1 MSLTV
6 SSKYIYDKLD
16 NLFPNAKCGLNYNNL
31 FELLVSVVLSAQTT
45 DVAVNKVT
53 PILFSQYSDAYKLAI
68 ANIDDVKRIIAP
80 IGLSNSKAKNIVAL
94 SKEIVNRFNGLIP
107 NNITDLESLPG
118 VGHKTASVVMVE
130 GYKIPA
136 MPVDTHIFRIANRLG
151 ITKAND
157 VKGVEEDLKE
167 YFDKS
172 TWCHLHHLLIAFGR
186 NICIAKSP
194 KCDKCPFS
202 DICINKEH
210 ISK

>member
-6 SSKYIYDKLD
+6 SSKYVYDNLD
-16 NLFPNAKCGLNYNNL
+16 KLFPNAKCGLNYNNL

-53 PILFSQYSDAYKLAI
+53 PTLFSLYPDAFKLSKAKEE
-68 ANIDDVKRIIAP
+68 DVKKIISP
-80 IGLSNSKAKNIVAL
+80 IGLSNSKAKNTVAL
-94 SKEIVNRFNGLIP
+94 SKELVERFNGAIP
-107 NNITDLESLPG
+107 NTIADLESLPG

-136 MPVDTHIFRIANRLG
+136 MPVDTHIYRIANRLG
-151 ITKAND
+151 ISNSD
-157 VKGVEEDLKE
+157 NVKGVEEDLKE

-186 NICIAKSP
+186 NMCTAKKP
-194 KCDKCPFS
+194 KCDECPFS

-210 ISK
+210 IS

>member
-6 SSKYIYDKLD
+6 SSKYVYDNLD
-16 NLFPNAKCGLNYNNL
+16 KLFPNAKCGLNYNNL

-53 PILFSQYSDAYKLAI
+53 PTLFSLYSDAFKLAK
-68 ANIDDVKRIIAP
+68 AKEEDVKKIISP

-94 SKEIVNRFNGLIP
+94 SGELVERFNGAIP
-107 NNITDLESLPG
+107 NTIADLESLPG

-136 MPVDTHIFRIANRLG
+136 MPVDTHIYRIANRLG
-151 ITKAND
+151 ISNSD
-157 VKGVEEDLKE
+157 NVKGVEEDLKE
-167 YFDKS
+167 FFDKS

-186 NICIAKSP
+186 NICTAKKP
-194 KCDKCPFS
+194 KCDECPFS

-210 ISK
+210 IS

>member
-1 MSLTV
+1 MSLTI
-6 SSKYIYDKLD
+6 SSKYVYDKLD
-16 NLFPNAKCGLNYNNL
+16 KLFPNAKCGLNYNNL

-53 PILFSQYSDAYKLAI
+53 PVLFSKYSDAFQLAK
-68 ANIDDVKRIIAP
+68 AKVEDVKKIIAP
-80 IGLSNSKAKNIVAL
+80 IGLSNSKAKNIISL
-94 SKEIVNRFNGLIP
+94 SKELVERFDGAIP
-107 NNITDLESLPG
+107 ASIDDLESLPG

-130 GYKIPA
+130 GYKVPA

-151 ITKAND
+151 ISSSNN

-186 NICIAKSP
+186 NICTAKKP
-194 KCDKCPFS
+194 KCDECPFS

-210 ISK
+210 IS

>member
-6 SSKYIYDKLD
+6 SSKYVYDKLD
-16 NLFPNAKCGLNYNNL
+16 KLFPNAKCGLNYNNL

-53 PILFSQYSDAYKLAI
+53 PTLFSSYPDAFKLAK
-68 ANIDDVKRIIAP
+68 AKLEDVKKIIAP
-80 IGLSNSKAKNIVAL
+80 IGLSNSKAKNIITL
-94 SKEIVNRFNGLIP
+94 SKELVERLNGAIP
-107 NNITDLESLPG
+107 NTTADLESLPG

-136 MPVDTHIFRIANRLG
+136 MPVDTHIFRIASRLG
-151 ITKAND
+151 ISSSD
-157 VKGVEEDLKE
+157 SVKGVEEDLKE

-186 NICIAKSP
+186 NICTAKKP
-194 KCDKCPFS
+194 KCGECPFS

-210 ISK
+210 IS

>member
-6 SSKYIYDKLD
+6 SSKYVYDKLD
-16 NLFPNAKCGLNYNNL
+16 KLFPNAKCGLNYNNL

-53 PILFSQYSDAYKLAI
+53 PTLFSKYSDAFKLAK
-68 ANIDDVKRIIAP
+68 AKLEDVKKIIAP
-80 IGLSNSKAKNIVAL
+80 IGLSNSKAKNIIAL
-94 SKEIVNRFNGLIP
+94 SKELVERFNGAIP
-107 NNITDLESLPG
+107 NTTNDLESLPG

-151 ITKAND
+151 ISSSDN

-186 NICIAKSP
+186 NICTAKKP
-194 KCDKCPFS
+194 KCDECPFS

-210 ISK
+210 IS

>member
-6 SSKYIYDKLD
+6 SSKYVYDKLD
-16 NLFPNAKCGLNYNNL
+16 KLFPNAKCGLIYNNL

-53 PILFSQYSDAYKLAI
+53 PTLFKLYPDAYKLSKAKI
-68 ANIDDVKRIIAP
+68 EEVRTIIAP
-80 IGLSNSKAKNIVAL
+80 IGLFNSKARNIVAL
-94 SKEIVNRFNGLIP
+94 SKELVERFDGAIP
-107 NNITDLESLPG
+107 ASIDDLESLPG

-151 ITKAND
+151 ISNSDD
-157 VKGVEEDLKE
+157 VEGVEEDLKN

-172 TWCHLHHLLIAFGR
+172 TWCHLHHLLISFGR
-186 NICIAKSP
+186 NICTAKNP
-194 KCDKCPFS
+194 KCINCPFS

-210 ISK
+210 IS

>member
-6 SSKYIYDKLD
+6 SSNYIYEELDK
-16 NLFPNAKCGLNYNNL
+16 LFPNAKCGLIYNNL

-53 PILFSQYSDAYKLAI
+53 PTLFSAYPNAYSLAK
-68 ANIDDVKRIIAP
+68 AKVEDVKEIIKP

-94 SKEIVNRFNGLIP
+94 SKELVERFNGDIP
-107 NNITDLESLPG
+107 KTILELESLPG

-151 ITKAND
+151 ISKAND
-157 VKGVEEDLKE
+157 VVGVEKDLKNFFE
-167 YFDKS
+167 ES

-186 NICIAKSP
+186 NICTAKSP
-194 KCDKCPFS
+194 KCDNCPFS
-202 DICINKEH
+202 NICINKEH
-210 ISK
+210 IS

>member
-6 SSKYIYDKLD
+6 SSKYVYDKLD
-16 NLFPNAKCGLNYNNL
+16 KLFPDAKCGLNYNNL

-53 PILFSQYSDAYKLAI
+53 PTLFSSYPDAFKLAK
-68 ANIDDVKRIIAP
+68 AKLEDVKKIIAP
-80 IGLSNSKAKNIVAL
+80 IGLSNSKAKNIIAL
-94 SKEIVNRFNGLIP
+94 SKELVKRFNGAIP
-107 NNITDLESLPG
+107 NTIADLESLPG

-136 MPVDTHIFRIANRLG
+136 MPVDTHIFRIANRLE
-151 ITKAND
+151 ISSSDN

-186 NICIAKSP
+186 NICTAKKP
-194 KCDKCPFS
+194 KCDECPFS

-210 ISK
+210 IS

>member
-6 SSKYIYDKLD
+6 SSKYVYDNLD
-16 NLFPNAKCGLNYNNL
+16 KLFPNAKCGLNYSNL

-53 PILFSQYSDAYKLAI
+53 PTLFSKYSDAFKLAKAKVEDI
-68 ANIDDVKRIIAP
+68 KKIISP

-94 SKEIVNRFNGLIP
+94 SKELVERFDGAIP
-107 NNITDLESLPG
+107 NTITDLESLPG

-136 MPVDTHIFRIANRLG
+136 MPVDTHIYRIANRLG
-151 ITKAND
+151 ISNSD
-157 VKGVEEDLKE
+157 NVKGVEEDLKE
-167 YFDKS
+167 YFDKF

-186 NICIAKSP
+186 NICTAKKP
-194 KCDKCPFS
+194 KCDECPFS

-210 ISK
+210 IS

>member
-6 SSKYIYDKLD
+6 SSKYVYDNLDKL
-16 NLFPNAKCGLNYNNL
+16 FPDAKCGLNYNNL

-53 PILFSQYSDAYKLAI
+53 PTLFSLYPDAFKLAK
-68 ANIDDVKRIIAP
+68 AKVEDVKKIIAP

-94 SKEIVNRFNGLIP
+94 SGELVERFNGAIP
-107 NNITDLESLPG
+107 NTIADLESLPG

-136 MPVDTHIFRIANRLG
+136 MPVDTHIYRIANRLG
-151 ITKAND
+151 ISNSD
-157 VKGVEEDLKE
+157 NVKGVEEDLKE
-167 YFDKS
+167 YFDIS

-186 NICIAKSP
+186 NMCTAKKP
-194 KCDKCPFS
+194 KCDECPFS

-210 ISK
+210 IS

>member
-1 MSLTV
+1 MSLTA
-6 SSKYIYDKLD
+6 SSNYIYEELDK
-16 NLFPNAKCGLNYNNL
+16 LFPNAKCGLDYNNL

-53 PILFSQYSDAYKLAI
+53 PTLFSAYPDAYKLSKAKI
-68 ANIDDVKRIIAP
+68 EEVRIIIAP
-80 IGLSNSKAKNIVAL
+80 IGLFNSKARNIVAL
-94 SKEIVNRFNGLIP
+94 SKELVERFDGAIP
-107 NNITDLESLPG
+107 ASIDDLESLPG

-151 ITKAND
+151 ISNSDD
-157 VKGVEEDLKE
+157 VEGVEEDLKN

-186 NICIAKSP
+186 NICTAKSP
-194 KCDKCPFS
+194 KCDNCPFS
-202 DICINKEH
+202 NICINKEH
-210 ISK
+210 IS

>member
-6 SSKYIYDKLD
+6 SSKYVYDKLD
-16 NLFPNAKCGLNYNNL
+16 KLFPDAKCGLNYNNL

-53 PILFSQYSDAYKLAI
+53 PTLFNSYPDAFQLAKAKLE
-68 ANIDDVKRIIAP
+68 DVKKIIAP
-80 IGLSNSKAKNIVAL
+80 IGLSNSKAKNIITL
-94 SKEIVNRFNGLIP
+94 SKELVERFNGAIP
-107 NNITDLESLPG
+107 NTTSDLESLPG

-151 ITKAND
+151 ISSSDN

-186 NICIAKSP
+186 NICTAKKP
-194 KCDKCPFS
+194 KCDECPFS

-210 ISK
+210 IS

>member
-6 SSKYIYDKLD
+6 SSKYVYDKLD
-16 NLFPNAKCGLNYNNL
+16 KLFPDAKCGLNYNNL

-53 PILFSQYSDAYKLAI
+53 PTLFSSYPDAFKLAK
-68 ANIDDVKRIIAP
+68 AKLEDVKKIIAP
-80 IGLSNSKAKNIVAL
+80 IGLSNSKAKNIIAL
-94 SKEIVNRFNGLIP
+94 SKELVERFNGAIP
-107 NNITDLESLPG
+107 NTTSDLESLPG

-130 GYKIPA
+130 GYKKPA

-151 ITKAND
+151 ISSSD
-157 VKGVEEDLKE
+157 SVKGVEEDLKE

-186 NICIAKSP
+186 NICTAKKP
-194 KCDKCPFS
+194 KCGECPFS

-210 ISK
+210 IS

>member
-6 SSKYIYDKLD
+6 SSKYVYDNLD
-16 NLFPNAKCGLNYNNL
+16 KLFPNAKCGLNYSNL

-45 DVAVNKVT
+45 DVAVNKVIPT
-53 PILFSQYSDAYKLAI
+53 LFSKYSDAFKLAKAKEEDI
-68 ANIDDVKRIIAP
+68 KKIIAP

-94 SKEIVNRFNGLIP
+94 SKELVERFNGAIP
-107 NNITDLESLPG
+107 NTITDLESLPG

-136 MPVDTHIFRIANRLG
+136 MPVDTHIYRIANRLG
-151 ITKAND
+151 ISNSD
-157 VKGVEEDLKE
+157 NVKGVEEDLKE
-167 YFDKS
+167 FFDKS

-186 NICIAKSP
+186 NICTAKKP
-194 KCDKCPFS
+194 KCDECPFS

-210 ISK
+210 IS

>member
-6 SSKYIYDKLD
+6 SNKYVYDKLD
-16 NLFPNAKCGLNYNNL
+16 KLFPNAKCGLNYNNL

-53 PILFSQYSDAYKLAI
+53 PTLFSKYSDAFQLAK
-68 ANIDDVKRIIAP
+68 AKVEDVKKIIAS
-80 IGLSNSKAKNIVAL
+80 IGLSNSKTKNIIAL
-94 SKEIVNRFNGLIP
+94 SKELVERFNGAIP
-107 NNITDLESLPG
+107 NTTNDLESLPG

-130 GYKIPA
+130 GYKVPA

-151 ITKAND
+151 ISSSNN

-186 NICIAKSP
+186 NICTAQKP
-194 KCDKCPFS
+194 KCDECPFS

-210 ISK
+210 IS

>member
-6 SSKYIYDKLD
+6 SSKYVYDNLD
-16 NLFPNAKCGLNYNNL
+16 KLFPNAKCGLNYSNL

-45 DVAVNKVT
+45 DVAVNKVA
-53 PILFSQYSDAYKLAI
+53 PNLFSKYSDAFKLAK
-68 ANIDDVKRIIAP
+68 AKEEDVKKIIAP

-94 SKEIVNRFNGLIP
+94 SRELVERFNGAIP
-107 NNITDLESLPG
+107 NTIADLESLPG

-136 MPVDTHIFRIANRLG
+136 MPVDTHIYRIANRLG
-151 ITKAND
+151 ISNSD
-157 VKGVEEDLKE
+157 NVKGVEEDLKE
-167 YFDKS
+167 FFDIS

-186 NICIAKSP
+186 NICTAKKP
-194 KCDKCPFS
+194 KCDECPFS

-210 ISK
+210 IS

>member
-6 SSKYIYDKLD
+6 SSKYVYDKLD
-16 NLFPNAKCGLNYNNL
+16 KLFPDAKCGLNYNNL

-53 PILFSQYSDAYKLAI
+53 PTLFNSYPDALKLAK
-68 ANIDDVKRIIAP
+68 AKVEDVKKIIAP
-80 IGLSNSKAKNIVAL
+80 IGLSNSKAKNIIAL
-94 SKEIVNRFNGLIP
+94 SKELVERFNGAIP
-107 NNITDLESLPG
+107 NTTSDLESLPG

-130 GYKIPA
+130 GYKKPA

-151 ITKAND
+151 ISSSD
-157 VKGVEEDLKE
+157 SVKGVEEDLKE

-186 NICIAKSP
+186 NICTAKKP
-194 KCDKCPFS
+194 KCGECPFS

-210 ISK
+210 IS

>member
-6 SSKYIYDKLD
+6 SSKYVYDNLD
-16 NLFPNAKCGLNYNNL
+16 KLFPNAKCGLNYSNL

-53 PILFSQYSDAYKLAI
+53 PTLFSKYPDAFKLAK
-68 ANIDDVKRIIAP
+68 AKVEDVKKIISP

-94 SKEIVNRFNGLIP
+94 SRELVERFNGAIP
-107 NNITDLESLPG
+107 NTIADLESLPG

-136 MPVDTHIFRIANRLG
+136 MPVDTHIYRIANRLG
-151 ITKAND
+151 ISNSD
-157 VKGVEEDLKE
+157 NVKGVEEDLKE
-167 YFDKS
+167 FFDKS

-186 NICIAKSP
+186 NICTAKKP
-194 KCDKCPFS
+194 KCDECPFS

-210 ISK
+210 IS

>member
-6 SSKYIYDKLD
+6 SSKYVYDNLD
-16 NLFPNAKCGLNYNNL
+16 KLFPNAKCGLNYSNL

-53 PILFSQYSDAYKLAI
+53 PTLFSLYPDAFKLAKAKEEDI
-68 ANIDDVKRIIAP
+68 KKIIAP

-94 SKEIVNRFNGLIP
+94 SRELVERFNGAIP
-107 NNITDLESLPG
+107 NTITDLESLPG

-136 MPVDTHIFRIANRLG
+136 MPVDTHIYRIANRLG
-151 ITKAND
+151 ISNSD
-157 VKGVEEDLKE
+157 NVKGVEEDLKE
-167 YFDKS
+167 FFDIS

-186 NICIAKSP
+186 NICTAKKP
-194 KCDKCPFS
+194 KCDECPFS

-210 ISK
+210 IS

>member
-6 SSKYIYDKLD
+6 SSKYVYDNLD
-16 NLFPNAKCGLNYNNL
+16 KLFPNAKCGLNYSNL

-53 PILFSQYSDAYKLAI
+53 PTLFSKYSDAFKLAKAKEEDI
-68 ANIDDVKRIIAP
+68 KKIIAP

-94 SKEIVNRFNGLIP
+94 SRELVERFNGAIP
-107 NNITDLESLPG
+107 NTITDLESLPG

-136 MPVDTHIFRIANRLG
+136 MPVDTHIYRIANRLG
-151 ITKAND
+151 ISNSD
-157 VKGVEEDLKE
+157 NVKGVEEDLKE
-167 YFDKS
+167 FFDIS

-186 NICIAKSP
+186 NICTAKKP
-194 KCDKCPFS
+194 KCDECPFS

-210 ISK
+210 IS

>member
-16 NLFPNAKCGLNYNNL
+16 KLFPNAKCGLNYNNL
-31 FELLVSVVLSAQTT
+31 FELLISVVLSAQTT

-53 PILFSQYSDAYKLAI
+53 PTLFSAYPDAPTLAK
-68 ANIDDVKRIIAP
+68 AKVEDVKEIIKP

-94 SKEIVNRFNGLIP
+94 SKELVDMFNGDIP
-107 NNITDLESLPG
+107 KTILELESLPG

-151 ITKAND
+151 ISRAND
-157 VKGVEEDLKE
+157 VVGVEKDLKN
-167 YFDKS
+167 YFEESK
-172 TWCHLHHLLIAFGR
+172 WCHLHHLLIAFGR
-186 NICIAKSP
+186 NICTAKGP
-194 KCDKCPFS
+194 KCDNCPFS
-202 DICINKEH
+202 NICINKEH
-210 ISK
+210 IS